1 MHYQLDVM
9 FREQKGKGACR
20 KLRSKGLIPGIIYGH
35 KIENLAIAVDNKALM
50 NMLKKAGESSI
61 IELNIPGKEK
71 LNALIKD
78 YYQDPLTDKVL
89 HVDFY
94 AIHSDEVISLNVP
107 LHFKGEPVGVKQG
120 GGVLE
125 IILREIEIEC
135 FPADIP
141 ESIEIDLSTL
151 NIGDEILVSD
161 LKLMEKIRVIT
172 KPSSVIALV
181 SAPTVEEVEKA
192 AAEAEIAEPEV
203 IKKGKEIEEPEEE
216 K

>member
-1 MHYQLDVM
+1 MHYQLNVIL
-9 FREQKGKGACR
+9 REQTGKGACR
-20 KLRSKGLIPGIIYGH
+20 QLRSKGLIPGIIYGH
-35 KIENLAIAVDNKALM
+35 KIENLLITVNNKALM
-50 NMLKKAGESSI
+50 DILKKAGESSI

-78 YYQDPLTDKVL
+78 YYQDPVTDKVL

-94 AIHSDEVISLNVP
+94 AIHEDEMIALDIP
-107 LHFKGEPVGVKQG
+107 LHFIGEPVGVKQG
-120 GGVLE
+120 GGILE

-141 ESIEIDLSTL
+141 EHIEIDLSNL

-161 LKLMEKIRVIT
+161 LKLSEKIKVIT

-181 SAPTVEEVEKA
+181 SAPITEEVEKA
-192 AAEAEIAEPEV
+192 AAEVEITEPEV
-203 IKKGKEIEEPEEE
+203 IKKGKETEEPEEE